1 MINWGGISMDIR
13 NVISDSLRYPTS
25 NWSKVVIL
33 GVLFLLSFFIITLF
47 LALGYLF
54 RVVKSSL
61 AGAEEL
67 PVFESWG
74 EMMV

>member
-1 MINWGGISMDIR
+1 MINWGGISMDIG

-47 LALGYLF
+47 LALGYYIQSC
-54 RVVKSSL
+54 KI
-61 AGAEEL
+61 
-67 PVFESWG
+67 VFSWC
-74 EMMV
+74 